1 MDEAIIELER
11 GRHLRGLDVIEPIR
25 IEALVAFFS
34 GNFAAA
40 RTHLEEVSRR
50 SNLAIGDTYL
60 ALAYYYTGSVE
71 RAKPML
77 EALASSES
85 ASTATRAGAALAGV
99 LAAGGDRAAARA
111 TVDSVLASDY
121 RDHHVAYSLGA
132 AYAQLGDVEHA
143 VRWLS
148 TSADTGFPCA
158 TWFERDPLL
167 EPIRQQPA
175 FVNVMERVRVQR
187 QAALSRLER

>member
-1 MDEAIIELER
+1 
-11 GRHLRGLDVIEPIR
+11 LR
-25 IEALVAFFS
+25 AH
-34 GNFAAA
+34 A
-40 RTHLEEVSRR
+40 RP
-50 SNLAIGDTYL
+50 A
-60 ALAYYYTGSVE
+60 
-71 RAKPML
+71 
-77 EALASSES
+77 
-85 ASTATRAGAALAGV
+85 
-99 LAAGGDRAAARA
+99 
-111 TVDSVLASDY
+111 
-121 RDHHVAYSLGA
+121 VAYSLGA
-132 AYAQLGDVEHA
+132 AYAQLGDVDHA